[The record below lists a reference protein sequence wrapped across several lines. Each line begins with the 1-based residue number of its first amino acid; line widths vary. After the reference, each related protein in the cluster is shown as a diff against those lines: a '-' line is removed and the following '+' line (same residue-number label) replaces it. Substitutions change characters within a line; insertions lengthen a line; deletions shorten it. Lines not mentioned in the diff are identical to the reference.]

1 MKLFGK
7 KVVFLKRETTFFH
20 SVFVCHGADRL
31 LQKGL

>member
-20 SVFVCHGADRL
+20 SVFECHGDDGL
-31 LQKGL
+31 FQKGL